1 MTIVCIGEAIVDL
14 VCERRIASPDEADS
28 FVPHPGGAVANVA
41 VAISRAGGESAL
53 LGGVGDDIWGRWLR
67 EKLKEAGVHV
77 GWMANVPELN
87 SPLAVVIF
95 DHEGEPAFQVYGA
108 GIEPT
113 MRAAARY
120 VEEALNEAEALV
132 FGSNTLVG
140 AHEREVTLRARRGAL
155 DRDLP
160 VLYDPNIRP
169 SRWERLDRAIAFCR
183 EMCDGA
189 FVVKANTEE
198 AMMMTETND
207 PVAAAHGLCA
217 LGARLGIVTMG
228 AEGAVMRGAAE
239 AEARSPEVE
248 VVVPLGSG
256 DAFMGAL
263 AAGLSRVGW
272 DATRAAEALP
282 AAVEAG
288 AEACTA
294 WGAQ

>member
-1 MTIVCIGEAIVDL
+1 MTIVCLGEAIVDL
-14 VCERRIASPDEADS
+14 VCEQRIGSPDDADS

-41 VAISRAGGESAL
+41 VAISRAGGRSAL

-67 EKLKEAGVHV
+67 EKLGEAGVHV
-77 GWMANVPELN
+77 GWIASVPELD
-87 SPLAVVIF
+87 SPLAVIIF
-95 DHEGEPAFQVYGA
+95 DLEGEPTFQVYGA
-108 GIEPT
+108 AIEPT
-113 MRAAARY
+113 MQAAARY
-120 VEEALNEAEALV
+120 IEEALDEAEALV

-140 AHEREVTLRARRGAL
+140 SQEREVTLRTRRGAL

-160 VLYDPNIRP
+160 ILYDPNIRP
-169 SRWERLDRAIAFCR
+169 SRWEKLDSALAFCR

-189 FVVKANTEE
+189 FVVKANAKE
-198 AMMMTETND
+198 AMTMTGTGD
-207 PVAAAHGLCA
+207 AIAAADGLCS

-228 AEGAVMRGAAE
+228 ADGAVMRGAAE
-239 AEARSPEVE
+239 AEAKAPEVE
-248 VVVPLGSG
+248 VVVPLGAG

-282 AAVEAG
+282 EAVEAG
-288 AEACTA
+288 ARACTA

>member
-14 VCERRIASPDEADS
+14 VCERRIESPDDADS

-41 VAISRAGGESAL
+41 MAISRAGGESAL

-67 EKLKEAGVHV
+67 RRLTEAGVHV
-77 GWMANVPELN
+77 GWMASVPDLD

-95 DHEGEPAFQVYGA
+95 DQSGEPAFQVYGA

-113 MRAAARY
+113 MQAAARY
-120 VEEALNEAEALV
+120 VEEALDEAEALV

-140 AHEREVTLRARRGAL
+140 AQEREVTLRARRGAL

-160 VLYDPNIRP
+160 ILYDPNIRP
-169 SRWERLDRAIAFCR
+169 GRWARIEPALEFCR

-189 FVVKANTEE
+189 FVVKANAEE
-198 AMMMTETND
+198 AMTMTETDD
-207 PVAAAHGLCA
+207 PVAAADGLCA

-239 AEARSPEVE
+239 AEAMSPVVE
-248 VVVPLGSG
+248 VVAPLGAG

-272 DATRAAEALP
+272 DATRAADALP

-288 AEACTA
+288 ANACTG